1 MVKSMLSLGIILRKE
16 SSTSNLNG
24 KELNFKTTIIK
35 GDQSET
41 MELQHYPSLTVRNK
55 MCWLIQ
61 CVFTLQ
67 LDYRLP
73 SLYIC

>member
-55 MCWLIQ
+55 MC
-61 CVFTLQ
+61 
-67 LDYRLP
+67 
-73 SLYIC
+73 